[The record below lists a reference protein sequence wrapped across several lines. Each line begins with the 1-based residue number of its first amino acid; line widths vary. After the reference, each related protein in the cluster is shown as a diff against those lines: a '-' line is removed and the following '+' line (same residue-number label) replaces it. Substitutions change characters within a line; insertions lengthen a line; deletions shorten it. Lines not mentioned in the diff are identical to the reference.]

1 MDALWR
7 VPPFAIVAQY
17 SASCSGVIGYPV
29 EEELQKAEEQVRA
42 QIQSWR

>member
-1 MDALWR
+1 MDY
-7 VPPFAIVAQY
+7 VA
-17 SASCSGVIGYPV
+17 AECTDVIGYPV